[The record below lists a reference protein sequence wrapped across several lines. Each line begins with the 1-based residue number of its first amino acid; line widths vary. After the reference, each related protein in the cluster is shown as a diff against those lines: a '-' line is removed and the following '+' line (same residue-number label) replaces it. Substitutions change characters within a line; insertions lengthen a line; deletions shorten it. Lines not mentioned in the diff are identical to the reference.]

1 MKLAFNRIDK
11 ATFDREIYKVLEDIP
26 ENRHQ

>member
-11 ATFDREIYKVLEDIP
+11 ATFDRDIYKVLEGF
-26 ENRHQ
+26 EE